1 MGTLLTYGFLSLNVI
16 ASDEL
21 YVCTMNERWQNVTQQ
36 QQFSGGRQDVSQPC
50 VRCVRKVV

>member
-50 VRCVRKVV
+50 V